1 MKRLHEDHNSKQCIL
16 DTVRRAIAIEGEGPA
31 SLAAHLGVTPSYV
44 HAVLNDKSPMGVR
57 FIMGLPTPVL
67 RRLFQFA
74 VEYYGGVVVW
84 PATDKETALKQK
96 VASLEFELKM
106 AKMEL
111 PERQLEKVG

>member
-1 MKRLHEDHNSKQCIL
+1 
-16 DTVRRAIAIEGEGPA
+16 
-31 SLAAHLGVTPSYV
+31 
-44 HAVLNDKSPMGVR
+44 
-57 FIMGLPTPVL
+57 L